1 MLKSLLHRHLWQRLP
16 QGWRRSALLH
26 ATALAA
32 PRPTVNAEPGVPI
45 LVAGALRTASG
56 LGESARLC
64 HDALKVAGLPVFGVD
79 LTSALMQPE
88 DYPDFAFV
96 DGRTLDE
103 GVGTI
108 ILHINSP
115 LVPLAMLRLGRRLVH
130 NKRIVGYWA
139 WELRQVPSDWH
150 YGVPFVH
157 EIWVPSRFT
166 AEAVR
171 SIAAGRPVH
180 IVPHP
185 VAAHQPGPRPGTGA
199 IDHPFTILTIFNTAS
214 SFARK
219 NPCAAIDAF
228 RMAFDGD
235 PSTQLIVKTSNL
247 SSFSQGLN
255 LIESAKGSANNIV
268 VIDKIM
274 SASELTALY
283 TKANVVMSLHRSE
296 GFGLTLAEAMMRGLP
311 VVATNW
317 SGNVDFL
324 TEETGMPINYRLVP
338 SEDPQGTYH
347 HPGMRWAEADVAEAA
362 AALRCLHDNRAFC
375 ATLGRGAAQFASR
388 TWSAEAYVS
397 AVRQHLGF

>member
-1 MLKSLLHRHLWQRLP
+1 MLKSHLHRHLWQRLP
-16 QGWRRSALLH
+16 QAWRRLVLLH
-26 ATALAA
+26 ATALVG
-32 PRPTVNAEPGVPI
+32 PRPTANAKPGVPI

-64 HDALKVAGLPVFGVD
+64 HDALKLAGLPVFGVD
-79 LTSALMQPE
+79 LTPALMQPE
-88 DYPDFAFV
+88 DYLDFAFV
-96 DGRTLDE
+96 DGRTLE

-108 ILHINSP
+108 VLHINSP
-115 LVPLAMLRLGRRLVH
+115 LVPLAMLRLGRRLIH

-139 WELRQVPSDWH
+139 WELPQVPADWH
-150 YGVPFVH
+150 YGIPFVQ
-157 EIWVPSRFT
+157 ELWVPSRFT

-185 VAAHQPGPRPGTGA
+185 VAQHQPKLSPATEEV
-199 IDHPFTILTIFNTAS
+199 DHPFTALTIFNTAS

-219 NPCAAIDAF
+219 NPCAAIEAF

-247 SSFSQGLN
+247 SAFSQGIT

-274 SASELTALY
+274 SASELAALY
-283 TKANVVMSLHRSE
+283 AKADVVISLHRSE
-296 GFGLTLAEAMMRGLP
+296 GFGLTLAEAMIRGLP

-324 TEETGMPINYRLVP
+324 TEETGMPIGYRLVQA
-338 SEDPQGTYH
+338 EDPQGTYH
-347 HPGMRWAEADVAEAA
+347 HPAMSWAEADVREAA
-362 AALRCLHDNRAFC
+362 RALRRLRDDQTLSLALGRTAAL
-375 ATLGRGAAQFASR
+375 FASR
-388 TWSAEAYVS
+388 TWSAEAYVA
-397 AVRQHLGF
+397 AVRQHLRL